1 MNLLINDMDEIIEN
15 LYLGNLSGA
24 RNIEKLKKQG
34 IKKVLSL
41 LEKYFWPVY
50 NKSDNIIHKPIII
63 SDFYKENII
72 KYFGE
77 CLNFIKGDDKVLVH
91 CAAGSSRSATIVIA
105 YIMWNKKMSYKEAFK
120 FVKSKRSV
128 ISPNPGFKDQLQ
140 LFEKVLI
147 ENKYDIDKIKF
158 DEIKLEQKNYNE
170 LKI

>member
-50 NKSDNIIHKPIII
+50 NESDNIIHKPIII

-91 CAAGSSRSATIVIA
+91 CAAGSSRSATFVIA
-105 YIMWNKKMSYKEAFK
+105 YIMRNKKMSFKEALE
-120 FVKSKRSV
+120 FVKNKRSV

>member
-1 MNLLINDMDEIIEN
+1 MNNILIKMMNLLINDMDEIIEN

-24 RNIEKLKKQG
+24 RNIENLKKLG

-50 NKSDNIIHKPIII
+50 DESDNIIHKTIII

-91 CAAGSSRSATIVIA
+91 CAAGSSRSATFVIA
-105 YIMWNKKMSYKEAFK
+105 YNNAE
-120 FVKSKRSV
+120 
-128 ISPNPGFKDQLQ
+128 
-140 LFEKVLI
+140 
-147 ENKYDIDKIKF
+147 
-158 DEIKLEQKNYNE
+158 
-170 LKI
+170 